1 MPVPVPPLQQA
12 ELPKRKTALFKMMG
26 PGIVMAGIAIG
37 SGELIMWPWITSIV
51 GAQLIWAAA
60 IGIFLQLWINVEVGR
75 WTVVTGE
82 SPLIGMVRVVKLIV
96 YLWVFLVVVGK
107 FLPGWARETGVSLRS
122 LIFGNREQESPRVAL
137 GGVGVDRDR
146 VRRDRGHS
154 LRTQG
159 HLYRG
164 RTLHHG
170 ARRRHRGRPD
180 LRRLGDRISGS
191 LRRHVARPAERGG
204 VSRTFPSR
212 SRRLTAKHVRHSH
225 SASSSARSYSRAW
238 GASAICTTPTTC
250 AKRRSAWANGC
261 RRS

>member
-107 FLPGWARETGVSLRS
+107 FLP
-122 LIFGNREQESPRVAL
+122 
-137 GGVGVDRDR
+137 VG
-146 VRRDRGHS
+146 
-154 LRTQG
+154 L
-159 HLYRG
+159 
-164 RTLHHG
+164 
-170 ARRRHRGRPD
+170 
-180 LRRLGDRISGS
+180 
-191 LRRHVARPAERGG
+191 ARPA
-204 VSRTFPSR
+204 SPF
-212 SRRLTAKHVRHSH
+212 
-225 SASSSARSYSRAW
+225 
-238 GASAICTTPTTC
+238 GA
-250 AKRRSAWANGC
+250 
-261 RRS
+261 